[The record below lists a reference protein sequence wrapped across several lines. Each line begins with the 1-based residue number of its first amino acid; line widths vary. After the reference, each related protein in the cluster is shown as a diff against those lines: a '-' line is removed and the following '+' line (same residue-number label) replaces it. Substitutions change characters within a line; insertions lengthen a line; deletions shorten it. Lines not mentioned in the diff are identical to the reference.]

1 MRDRAKARRK
11 LPVVQRSATGI
22 KPGEFAELHYGA
34 RHDKAAAGVSVRRIV
49 AIRSGAQKRNPVFI
63 FEDGGV
69 LEREGV
75 ALETEGGCKAAAL
88 CQRDKNANPEYL
100 SEYPLVAANHFTNG
114 SRQPCF
120 CLRRNCPARGIFRS
134 ETGSTVRSAL

>member
-1 MRDRAKARRK
+1 MRDRANARCK

-22 KPGEFAELHYGA
+22 EPREFAELHYGA
-34 RHDKAAAGVSVRRIV
+34 RHDKAAAGVFVGRIV
-49 AIRSGAQKRNPVFI
+49 AVRSGAQKGNPIFI

-75 ALETEGGCKAAAL
+75 ALETEGSCKAAAL
-88 CQRDKNANPEYL
+88 CQRDKNANLEYL
-100 SEYPLVAANHFTNG
+100 REYPPVASNHFTNG
-114 SRQPCF
+114 SRQLRF

-134 ETGSTVRSAL
+134 AF